1 MKHQVLTALILAG
14 GLAAK
19 QANAACNYPMA
30 PGKFPDGNTASK
42 EEMVTA
48 RREVS
53 KYNDDMTKYLEC
65 IKSEYDAKIAA
76 QTDLTPDRK
85 SELDRMQAQKED
97 AAIKEVTDVVARFEE
112 QRKAWV
118 AKNQAEKKT
127 G

>member
-1 MKHQVLTALILAG
+1 MKVIVNALLLMG
-14 GLAAK
+14 TLAAS
-19 QANAACNYPMA
+19 QAYAACNYPVA

-42 EEMVTA
+42 DEMVAA

-76 QTDLTPDRK
+76 QTDLSPERK
-85 SELDRMQAQKED
+85 ADLDKMQAQKED
-97 AAIKEVTDVVARFEE
+97 AAIREVTDVVARFEE